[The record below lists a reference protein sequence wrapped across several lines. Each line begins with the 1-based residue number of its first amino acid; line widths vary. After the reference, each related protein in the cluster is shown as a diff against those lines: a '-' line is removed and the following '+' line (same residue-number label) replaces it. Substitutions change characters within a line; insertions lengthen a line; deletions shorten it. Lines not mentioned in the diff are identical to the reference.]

1 MHTLEPQGE
10 TVVRAG
16 GWLESS
22 NSSSGQRQEM
32 SADTESSSLV
42 LTVQTAKVLSLL
54 LYEYILLR

>member
-1 MHTLEPQGE
+1 MHNLEPKSE
-10 TVVRAG
+10 TVG

-32 SADTESSSLV
+32 SADRESSSLV